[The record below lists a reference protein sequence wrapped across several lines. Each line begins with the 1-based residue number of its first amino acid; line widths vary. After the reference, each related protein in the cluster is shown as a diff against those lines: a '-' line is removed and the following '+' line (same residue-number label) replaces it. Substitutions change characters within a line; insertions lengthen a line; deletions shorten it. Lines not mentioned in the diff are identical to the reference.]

1 MTPPPDGF
9 DLLVSAKDSERAA
22 ALLRIAVDLFAA
34 LDTHSEGEV
43 RQLGELC
50 IHLLAECPAET
61 RRYVAERLAPCRDAP
76 RDLMRALALDEPEIA
91 RAVIVN
97 SPALGEAELA
107 EIAEKGGA
115 SAAALADRQDLPEAI
130 RNLLDPVA
138 PQAAVVGE
146 TEEFIAAEPAEKH
159 SDRTDAPAAASEEE
173 VVEEDSGTEGAVT
186 EHQAEDQPP
195 LRFTTFEDLAD
206 HFFDLTQ
213 AERKA
218 AITAATNAAMGQQV
232 KRKSGG
238 QSAQN
243 GNKADADKAAA
254 EAGARFM
261 AAAYAKDR
269 RELIGELTERLQI
282 RGDLAAR
289 ILDDADGEA
298 LAVALVAIGVPEK
311 PAFNTYLHA
320 VEATGTS
327 VERFTE
333 LTLYH
338 RTLTPEIANLLIAR
352 WRGGGPAKR
361 VATLSAPTA
370 QRRPGQP
377 RILLR
382 LADKMPKPGTPPL
395 KAGNGDD

>member
-50 IHLLAECPAET
+50 IHLIAECPAET
-61 RRYVAERLAPCRDAP
+61 RRYVAERLTPCRDAP
-76 RDLMRALALDEPEIA
+76 RDLMRALALDEPDIA
-91 RAVIVN
+91 RPVILG
-97 SPALGEAELA
+97 SHALGEAELA

-115 SAAALADRQDLPEAI
+115 WADTLAGREDLPETI
-130 RNLLDPVA
+130 RDLLGPIA
-138 PQAAVVGE
+138 PKAAAGE
-146 TEEFIAAEPAEKH
+146 NTADIAPEAAEDPEEKNDDTVDTGTKA
-159 SDRTDAPAAASEEE
+159 SDD
-173 VVEEDSGTEGAVT
+173 EDTPLAT
-186 EHQAEDQPP
+186 AEDLAEEQPP
-195 LRFTTFEDLAD
+195 LRFTSFEDLAD

-218 AITAATNAAMGQQV
+218 AITAATNAAIGRQV

-238 QSAQN
+238 QQAQN

-254 EAGARFM
+254 EAGERLM

-269 RELIGELTERLQI
+269 RELVGELTERLQI

-289 ILDDADGEA
+289 ILDDTDGEA

-311 PAFNTYLHA
+311 PAFNIYLHA
-320 VEATGTS
+320 VAAAATS

-338 RTLTPEIANLLIAR
+338 RSLTPENANLLIAR
-352 WRGGGPAKR
+352 WRGDGPAKR
-361 VATLSAPTA
+361 VATAAPPSA

-382 LADKMPKPGTPPL
+382 LADKMPKPGTPPR

>member
-1 MTPPPDGF
+1 M
-9 DLLVSAKDSERAA
+9 
-22 ALLRIAVDLFAA
+22 
-34 LDTHSEGEV
+34 
-43 RQLGELC
+43 
-50 IHLLAECPAET
+50 
-61 RRYVAERLAPCRDAP
+61 AERLAPCRDAP
-76 RDLMRALALDEPEIA
+76 RDLMRALSLDEPDIA
-91 RAVIVN
+91 RPVILG
-97 SPALGEAELA
+97 STALGEAELGD
-107 EIAEKGGA
+107 IAKKGGA
-115 SAAALADRQDLPEAI
+115 WAAALAERQDLPEAI
-130 RNLLDPVA
+130 RDLLDPAA
-138 PQAAVVGE
+138 PQATVSEDAE
-146 TEEFIAAEPAEKH
+146 AIAAEPAEEQP
-159 SDRTDAPAAASEEE
+159 DGADVPAAASEND
-173 VVEEDSGTEGAVT
+173 VDEGAPGADEEAAT
-186 EHQAEDQPP
+186 EQPAADQPP
-195 LRFTTFEDLAD
+195 LRFTSFENLAD

-218 AITAATNAAMGQQV
+218 TITAATNAAMGQQV

-238 QSAQN
+238 KSAQN
-243 GNKADADKAAA
+243 GNKAEADKAAA
-254 EAGARFM
+254 EEAGVRLM

-311 PAFNTYLHA
+311 AAFNTYLHA
-320 VEATGTS
+320 VEAAGTS

-352 WRGGGPAKR
+352 WRGDGPAKR
-361 VATLSAPTA
+361 VATVSPPTA